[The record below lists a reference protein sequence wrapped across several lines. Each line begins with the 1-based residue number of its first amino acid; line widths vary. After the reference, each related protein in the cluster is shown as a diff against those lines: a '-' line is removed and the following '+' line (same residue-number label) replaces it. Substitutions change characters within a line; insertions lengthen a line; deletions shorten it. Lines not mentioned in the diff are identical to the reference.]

1 MTTTPDSDHWMM
13 TTLEHDHWMTETPD
27 LDYSGSLG
35 KGSNSPDCDHL

>member
-35 KGSNSPDCDHL
+35 KGFDCDHL